1 MSGKTKIRNKKFRK
15 IVIGVLIFSTLAYAL
30 AIRLLG
36 VYGEPLHLLII
47 LIILSVVYWLDKKG
61 FNGVD
66 FPRKRRRDF
75 QSDNTLGKHGNSKH
89 TGELS
94 EREPLTET
102 EN

>member
-1 MSGKTKIRNKKFRK
+1 MSAKTKIRNKKFRK
-15 IVIGVLIFSTLAYAL
+15 IVTGFLLFSALAYGL
-30 AIRLLG
+30 YIRLWG
-36 VYGEPLHLLII
+36 VYGEPLYLLIT

-66 FPRKRRRDF
+66 FPRKRRRVL
-75 QSDNTLGKHGNSKH
+75 QSGNTLGKHGNRKH